1 MTEDYEARFIDIE
14 TALAYQEKMLEE
26 LNAVVIEQGRRLELL
41 MKQNRYLHENLQA
54 GEVKPLSEE
63 TPPPH
68 Y

>member
-14 TALAYQEKMLEE
+14 TALASQEKMLEE

-41 MKQNRYLHENLQA
+41 MKQNRYLLENLQA